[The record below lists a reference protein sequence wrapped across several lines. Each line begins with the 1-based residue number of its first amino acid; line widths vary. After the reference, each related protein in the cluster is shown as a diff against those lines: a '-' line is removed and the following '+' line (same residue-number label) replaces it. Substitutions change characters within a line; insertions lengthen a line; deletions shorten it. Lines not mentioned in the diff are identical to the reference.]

1 MQEFHKFLEEMLVF
15 NLEESVNDAVI
26 SEKTTELSHSNED
39 LDATE
44 NILEFKKDE
53 QGKSL
58 ECIPEDKESMLIY
71 SWTFLIGL
79 VYDNHKALF
88 SNRACSYY

>member
-1 MQEFHKFLEEMLVF
+1 MLVF

-44 NILEFKKDE
+44 NVLEFKKDE

-58 ECIPEDKESMLIY
+58 ECIP
-71 SWTFLIGL
+71 
-79 VYDNHKALF
+79 
-88 SNRACSYY
+88 

>member
-26 SEKTTELSHSNED
+26 SEETTELSHSNED

-44 NILEFKKDE
+44 NVLEFKKDK

-58 ECIPEDKESMLIY
+58 ECIP
-71 SWTFLIGL
+71 
-79 VYDNHKALF
+79 
-88 SNRACSYY
+88 

>member
-15 NLEESVNDAVI
+15 NLEE
-26 SEKTTELSHSNED
+26 TTELSHSNED

-44 NILEFKKDE
+44 NVLEFKKDE

-58 ECIPEDKESMLIY
+58 ECIP
-71 SWTFLIGL
+71 
-79 VYDNHKALF
+79 
-88 SNRACSYY
+88 